1 MNNVYLSKSK
11 YCRANQCPK
20 MLWMDKYM
28 PEAFEQTASDEILT
42 NGAKVGELAR
52 GLFGKYVNIEYNK
65 NLEVMVEQTK
75 EYLKN
80 APNIITEAS
89 FNYDNNF
96 CSVDILK
103 NDIDGLEI
111 FEVKSSTTISEVY
124 LQDISYQVYVL
135 LNLGYK
141 VKSANIVYI
150 NNQYV
155 RQGELELNKLFN
167 IKNVTKIAYSKQ
179 GEIKEKIEQIR
190 EYMQNGKE
198 PEKDIGMYCFEPYK
212 CEYWKYC
219 TKHLPE
225 KNIFWLAG
233 MHKDK
238 KIDLY
243 KKGIYK
249 LEDVVKEDIN
259 EKYKQQIEFELY
271 NKEPV
276 IKKEEIREAIK
287 DITYPLYFLDFETFQ
302 QVIPEYDGIRP
313 YMKIPFQ
320 YSLHYIEK
328 EDGELKHKEFLG
340 EAGVDP
346 RRKLAERLVED
357 IPTDACVLAY
367 NMSFEKSRLTE
378 LAQVFPDLAEKLLAI
393 RDNIKD
399 LMIPFFY
406 RMYYTKNMEGSYS
419 IKAVLPSLFPDE
431 PELNYHNL
439 ELVHNGGEASEI
451 FASLAEKPKEEQE
464 KIRKALL
471 EYCKL
476 DTLAMVKI
484 WEKLKEIKER
494 K

>member
-1 MNNVYLSKSK
+1 MEL
-11 YCRANQCPK
+11 R
-20 MLWMDKYM
+20 
-28 PEAFEQTASDEILT
+28 F
-42 NGAKVGELAR
+42 GELAR
-52 GLFGKYVNIEYNK
+52 DLFGSYVNVEYNQDL
-65 NLEVMVEQTK
+65 NIMVEQTK
-75 EYLKN
+75 KYLKTY
-80 APNIITEAS
+80 PNIITEAS

-96 CSVDILK
+96 CSIDILK
-103 NDIDGLEI
+103 NDADGLEV
-111 FEVKSSTTISEVY
+111 FEVKSSTKISDIY
-124 LQDISYQVYVL
+124 LEDVSYQVYVL

-155 RQGELELNKLFN
+155 RQGKLELDKLFS

-179 GEIKEKIEQIR
+179 EEIKQKIEEIN
-190 EYMQNGKE
+190 EYMKDDLE
-198 PEKDIGMYCFEPYK
+198 PEKEIGMYCFEPYK
-212 CEYWKYC
+212 CGYWQHC
-219 TKHLPE
+219 TKYLPE
-225 KNIFWLAG
+225 KNIFWISG

-238 KIDLY
+238 KIELC

-249 LEDVVKEDIN
+249 LEDVIKEDIN
-259 EKYKQQIEFELY
+259 NKYKQQIEFELY
-271 NKEPV
+271 DKEPV
-276 IKKEEIREAIK
+276 IKKDEIREKIK

-328 EDGELKHKEFLG
+328 EGDILKHKEFLG
-340 EAGVDP
+340 ETGTDP

-357 IPTDACVLAY
+357 IPTDVCVLAY

-378 LAQVFPDLAEKLLAI
+378 LAEAFPDLAKNLLNI

-406 RMYYTKNMEGSYS
+406 RMYYTKEMEGSYS
-419 IKAVLPSLFPDE
+419 IKSVLPALFPDD

-439 ELVHNGGEASEI
+439 QMVHNGGEASEI
-451 FASLAEKPKEEQE
+451 FASLGERTKEEQE

-484 WEKLKEIKER
+484 WEKLKEI
-494 K
+494 